1 MHILYLLIGA
11 AIGAMVVMAI
21 DIYFKEKE

>member
-1 MHILYLLIGA
+1 MHILYLIIGA

>member
-21 DIYFKEKE
+21 DIYFKENE